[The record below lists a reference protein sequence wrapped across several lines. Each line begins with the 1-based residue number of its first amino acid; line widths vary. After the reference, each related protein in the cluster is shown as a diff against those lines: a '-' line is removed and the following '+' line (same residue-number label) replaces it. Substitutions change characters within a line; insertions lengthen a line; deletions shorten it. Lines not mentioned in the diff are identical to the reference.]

1 MTIMNLSDKQDL
13 LAILDEGRAAFL
25 DALSSV
31 DDEMSRRKP
40 GPDRWSVLEC
50 VEHVAV
56 AEEYMLSQLQKATPA
71 EPVINVERESAIKK
85 RAGGRTRRV
94 EAPDAGKPTGRFR
107 SIAEGVEYFLASR
120 KRTIQFVQT
129 AEDLRAIATAHPV
142 IGPVNGYEML
152 LMMALHPKRHALQI
166 IEIKDSVATR

>member
-1 MTIMNLSDKQDL
+1 MNTMDQSGKQEL
-13 LAILDEGRAAFL
+13 LTILDDGQAAFL
-25 DALSSV
+25 QAVSGVTEDKARQS
-31 DDEMSRRKP
+31 P
-40 GPDRWSVLEC
+40 GPGRWSVLEC

-56 AEEYMLSQLQKATPA
+56 AEKYMLLQLQNATPA
-71 EPVINVERESAIKK
+71 EPAINAQRESAIKK
-85 RAGGRTRRV
+85 RAGVRTTRV

-120 KRTIQFVQT
+120 KRTIQFVQA

-166 IEIKDSVATR
+166 IEIKDSIGTR